1 MSSSSE
7 ERWQLRFE
15 NYGRALT
22 RLRNAC
28 EKEDYS
34 ELEVAGL
41 VHTFGFTFNLAWN
54 VLKDLLYYEGTD
66 TGTPRQA
73 IESAFTAELISEEDS
88 TTLLHAMVN
97 RNRLEHIYDE
107 EEAQAAIALIK
118 ETYLPMFNRFFA
130 ELDARRTR

>member
-28 EKEDYS
+28 EMEDYS

-54 VLKDLLYYEGTD
+54 VLKGSAVLRRHRYWDAKTSYRERIHCRTDL
-66 TGTPRQA
+66 
-73 IESAFTAELISEEDS
+73 
-88 TTLLHAMVN
+88 
-97 RNRLEHIYDE
+97 
-107 EEAQAAIALIK
+107 
-118 ETYLPMFNRFFA
+118 
-130 ELDARRTR
+130 